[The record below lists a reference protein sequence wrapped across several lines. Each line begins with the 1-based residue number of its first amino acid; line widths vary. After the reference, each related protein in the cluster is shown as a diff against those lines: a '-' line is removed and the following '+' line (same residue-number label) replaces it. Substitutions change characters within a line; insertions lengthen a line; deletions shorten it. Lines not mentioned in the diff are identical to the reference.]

1 MKSSNNNNKEE
12 EKFKFL
18 KNNKED
24 LEIQKNENNEKKGKQ
39 VIHSIKKKCFLFALH
54 LSFFKDS
61 ITF

>member
-24 LEIQKNENNEKKGKQ
+24 LEI
-39 VIHSIKKKCFLFALH
+39 
-54 LSFFKDS
+54 
-61 ITF
+61 